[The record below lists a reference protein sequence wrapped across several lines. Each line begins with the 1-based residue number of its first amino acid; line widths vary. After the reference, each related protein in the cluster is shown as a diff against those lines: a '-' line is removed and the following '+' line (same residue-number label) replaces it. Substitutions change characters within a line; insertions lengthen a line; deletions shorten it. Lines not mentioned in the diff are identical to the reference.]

1 MKNKSVNIIDAID
14 DDKFL
19 INKSIENAIQI
30 FREDKFVINKLVFD
44 SIELLASAE
53 EAQRELKSKN
63 FMQSF
68 LGVITG
74 ANNKLRDKISN
85 NLIQSHYLA
94 ELTLKKL
101 ILSFGFISNFLKA
114 PFNKSKS
121 SSSQFLLVLSKKSRA
136 RQTIFDRLSN

>member
-53 EAQRELKSKN
+53 EA
-63 FMQSF
+63 
-68 LGVITG
+68 
-74 ANNKLRDKISN
+74 
-85 NLIQSHYLA
+85 
-94 ELTLKKL
+94 
-101 ILSFGFISNFLKA
+101 
-114 PFNKSKS
+114 
-121 SSSQFLLVLSKKSRA
+121 
-136 RQTIFDRLSN
+136 

>member
-85 NLIQSHYLA
+85 NLIQSQYLA

-101 ILSFGFISNFLKA
+101 MEEHFSFFGLN
-114 PFNKSKS
+114 
-121 SSSQFLLVLSKKSRA
+121 
-136 RQTIFDRLSN
+136 IFYQ

>member
-85 NLIQSHYLA
+85 NLIQS
-94 ELTLKKL
+94 
-101 ILSFGFISNFLKA
+101 
-114 PFNKSKS
+114 
-121 SSSQFLLVLSKKSRA
+121 Q
-136 RQTIFDRLSN
+136 